1 MRNRRGVAAVEF
13 AMTFPL
19 LALVLLA
26 TIEFG
31 WYFTEQQKVASIA
44 YDAVRAASHRP
55 TQAAAMARAEFVAG
69 ALLDEIGV
77 NCDGGCQIEADAL
90 NVGGVPLVELNI
102 TVQYAQLTG
111 ILPSGSGLTAMMGFE
126 RPDTIRARA
135 LMPVV
140 GP

>member
-1 MRNRRGVAAVEF
+1 MLFR
-13 AMTFPL
+13 
-19 LALVLLA
+19 
-26 TIEFG
+26 
-31 WYFTEQQKVASIA
+31 S
-44 YDAVRAASHRP
+44 
-55 TQAAAMARAEFVAG
+55 
-69 ALLDEIGV
+69 
-77 NCDGGCQIEADAL
+77 EADAL